1 MTNTSQFR
9 RVVILSALAVVAL
22 GAIAL
27 TGLWH
32 PNAPTEAMQTYL
44 PKITLPTVIVAA
56 AVDGIN
62 PCAFTVLLLFITA
75 MLATMQAGEQ
85 SMNSIRVRLLGQG
98 GIYIAAVFLTYLAL
112 GVGLLKTLDIFT
124 RQHLPARFGALA
136 AILFGLWMLKDF
148 FLPELGWRLQAPA
161 RVGDTAR
168 EMAKKATV
176 PALIMG
182 GFLIGLCTV
191 PCSGAVYLGV
201 LSLLALQPSA
211 LLGYSYLVL
220 YNLIFVL
227 PLVVI
232 LIAASARPTLNRLAH
247 WNLHHKEWVRL
258 ALGGG
263 VVVMGLLILATV

>member
-1 MTNTSQFR
+1 MAITSPLR
-9 RVVILSALAVVAL
+9 RIIILSALAIVAL

-32 PNAPTEAMQTYL
+32 PNAPTDAMRMYL
-44 PKITLPTVIVAA
+44 PAITLPTVIAA
-56 AVDGIN
+56 AAIDGIN

-75 MLATMQAGEQ
+75 MLATMQAGGHGI
-85 SMNSIRVRLLGQG
+85 NAIRMRLLSQG

-112 GVGLLKTLDIFT
+112 GVGLLKTLDFFT
-124 RQHLPARFGALA
+124 REHLPARIGALT

-148 FLPELGWRLQAPA
+148 FLPDLGWRLQAPSQIG
-161 RVGDTAR
+161 RTAQ

-176 PALIMG
+176 PALIVG

-232 LIAASARPTLNRLAH
+232 LVAASARPTLNRLAH